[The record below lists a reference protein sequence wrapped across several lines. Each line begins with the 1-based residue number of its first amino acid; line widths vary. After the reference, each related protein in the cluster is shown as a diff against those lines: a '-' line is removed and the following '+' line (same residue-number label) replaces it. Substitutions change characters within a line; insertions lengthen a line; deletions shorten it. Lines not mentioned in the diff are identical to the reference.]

1 MLINFSDMSKNKLPL
16 LRTVQAREIESKFQP
31 ALKVLSSQMHST
43 GEVPPDFQG
52 YKIPA
57 GTVQDRMGRTW
68 QIQAHAVVQKKSF
81 IKKNEVVP
89 IIRKG
94 AILVRFRIFLKYLID
109 WANK

>member
-1 MLINFSDMSKNKLPL
+1 MAKNKLPL
-16 LRTVQAREIESKFQP
+16 LRTVQAREIENKFSP
-31 ALKVLSSQMHST
+31 ALKMLSNQMHST

-57 GTVQDRMGRTW
+57 GTYTDRMGRTW
-68 QIQAHAVVQKKSF
+68 QIQAHAVIAKGNF

-89 IIRKG
+89 LIRKW
-94 AILVRFRIFLKYLID
+94 AILVRLRIFLKYLID